1 MICDGKAIDLNS
13 LVTVTKKVFGVMENH
28 VIYKERT
35 TAAELK
41 KAAKLAGI
49 KRYSSMTKNELL
61 EALNESGSE

>member
-1 MICDGKAIDLNS
+1 
-13 LVTVTKKVFGVMENH
+13 MENH
-28 VIYKERT
+28 VVYEEKT

-49 KRYSSMTKNELL
+49 KRYSSMTKNDLL

>member
-1 MICDGKAIDLNS
+1 
-13 LVTVTKKVFGVMENH
+13 MENH

-35 TAAELK
+35 TAAELT
-41 KAAKLAGI
+41 GI

>member
-1 MICDGKAIDLNS
+1 
-13 LVTVTKKVFGVMENH
+13 MENH

-49 KRYSSMTKNELL
+49 KRYNSMTKNELL

>member
-1 MICDGKAIDLNS
+1 
-13 LVTVTKKVFGVMENH
+13 MENH
-28 VIYKERT
+28 VVYEEKT

-61 EALNESGSE
+61 EALNESGSEWGFNTKTKSKSASDVKSGGG

>member
-1 MICDGKAIDLNS
+1 
-13 LVTVTKKVFGVMENH
+13 MENH

-35 TAAELK
+35 TAQELK
-41 KAAKLAGI
+41 KRKLARD

>member
-1 MICDGKAIDLNS
+1 
-13 LVTVTKKVFGVMENH
+13 MENH

-41 KAAKLAGI
+41 KAAKL
-49 KRYSSMTKNELL
+49 TKNELL